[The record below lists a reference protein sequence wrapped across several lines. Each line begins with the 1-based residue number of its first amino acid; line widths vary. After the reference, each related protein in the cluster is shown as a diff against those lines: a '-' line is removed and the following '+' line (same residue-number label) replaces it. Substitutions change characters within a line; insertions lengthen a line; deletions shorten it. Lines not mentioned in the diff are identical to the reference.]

1 LVLDADIAHLVGA
14 RLQELTPRS
23 EPAVPVVVIDGV
35 TLADLDFIDIGAVM
49 PASGSVIVTIK
60 SLVFAL

>member
-1 LVLDADIAHLVGA
+1 
-14 RLQELTPRS
+14 
-23 EPAVPVVVIDGV
+23 VVVIDGV